1 MLQEPWLQAPFFKP
15 NCAVN
20 FAQLLFKQMYY
31 NLPLKNDAFI
41 FHNSEKQM
49 DLFSPQVIWGPR
61 G

>member
-49 DLFSPQVIWGPR
+49 DLFSPQVI
-61 G
+61 